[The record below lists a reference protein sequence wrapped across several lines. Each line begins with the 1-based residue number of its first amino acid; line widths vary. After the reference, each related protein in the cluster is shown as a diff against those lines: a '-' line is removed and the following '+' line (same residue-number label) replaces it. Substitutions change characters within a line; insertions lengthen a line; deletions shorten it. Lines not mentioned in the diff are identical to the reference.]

1 MSGKEILIFSAI
13 LLSGCSSVKKAEI
26 KIPAK
31 TSDSGLEITTRI
43 LNRNMTSSNFNI
55 VKAEVEVLNNGDS
68 QKIIASMKY
77 RLPGNYLVSI
87 RNRTG
92 IEAARVY
99 VTHDTVLI
107 NDRIYRKLYCGSN
120 EYLLKK
126 YGIATNSLPLVLGD
140 YLNGLSDIEILK
152 DCSDGVSQIQGYLD
166 RKEIWYY
173 LDCNRAKVTAVS
185 ISDKAGTDG
194 INMKFSDFRFN
205 GSNSYPAVISIEDM
219 MERTKIVIK
228 ILSVEF
234 NESDQIE
241 FIPGK
246 NYERIILK

>member
-1 MSGKEILIFSAI
+1 
-13 LLSGCSSVKKAEI
+13 
-26 KIPAK
+26 
-31 TSDSGLEITTRI
+31 
-43 LNRNMTSSNFNI
+43 
-55 VKAEVEVLNNGDS
+55 
-68 QKIIASMKY
+68 
-77 RLPGNYLVSI
+77 
-87 RNRTG
+87 
-92 IEAARVY
+92 

-152 DCSDGVSQIQGYLD
+152 DCSDGVSQVQGYLD
-166 RKEIWYY
+166 KKEIWYY
-173 LDCNRAKVTAVS
+173 LDCNRSKVTAVT

-194 INMKFSDFRFN
+194 INMKFSDFRFK